1 MLADIIRVAF
11 YVFVVFLL
19 FCLFNYMPRMFAWFY
34 GFKKQKHLVKN
45 KDNKIAIVVPARNE
59 SMVIGT
65 LFDSIKKQTY
75 KNFDTF
81 VIVKDPK
88 DPTIEMAKEL
98 GAIPLVCENQTKK
111 SDALDYALK
120 KIMKDGSYDSAFI
133 IDADCYMDPK
143 CMEELNNALSS
154 GRQIIQVKKRVKNF
168 YMKQKNANSIWSS
181 CNGLIWTIIDDLGNK
196 YKSAKGITNMLI
208 GTGIMIRMDVIKE
221 LNGWPYN
228 ETLTEDIEFMNDAA
242 IKGYST
248 LYYEHAIIYLEES
261 TSLRVTNKRRTRWM
275 DGVINSKRIYN
286 DRLKNANEKD
296 KYYVTALSPCFLFV
310 GACLLYSFL
319 NLIFGTTLFILGNPL
334 CKECFLFGLISLGII
349 YLAFFILTLFI
360 LLVGHIK
367 RPWYEKILLLFI
379 HPLFYMG
386 YIRICLK
393 VYLGLTSNKWE
404 VIDRVKFEG

>member
-1 MLADIIRVAF
+1 MLEELIKYGF
-11 YVFVVFLL
+11 YVFMAFITI
-19 FCLFNYMPRMFAWFY
+19 CLIGYIPRLVAWFY
-34 GFKKQKHLVKN
+34 GFKKQKHLINEK
-45 KDNKIAIVVPARNE
+45 KNKIAIIVPARNE
-59 SMVIGT
+59 SMVIGE
-65 LFDSIKKQTY
+65 LFESIKKQTY

-88 DPTIEMAKEL
+88 DKTIEMAKEI
-98 GAIPLVCENQTKK
+98 GAISLVCENQTKK
-111 SDALDYALK
+111 SDCLDYALK
-120 KIMKDGSYDSAFI
+120 EAMKKGIYDAAFI
-133 IDADCYMDPK
+133 IDADCFMDPN

-154 GRQIIQVKKRVKNF
+154 GKQIIQVKKRVKNF

-208 GTGIMIRMDVIKE
+208 GTGIMIRMDVVKE

-228 ETLTEDIEFMNDAA
+228 QTLTEDIEFMNDAA
-242 IKGYST
+242 IRGYST
-248 LYYEHAIIYLEES
+248 FYYEHAIIYLEES

-286 DRLKNANEKD
+286 DRLKEASD
-296 KYYVTALSPCFLFV
+296 KNRYFVTALSPCFLFV
-310 GACLLYSFL
+310 GACLIYFL
-319 NLIFGTTLFILGNPL
+319 LNTVIGGVLFFLGSSL
-334 CKECFLFGLISLGII
+334 WIECFFLGLLSLGII
-349 YLAFFILTLFI
+349 YLAFFILTIFI
-360 LLVGHIK
+360 LLTGKIH
-367 RPWYEKILLLFI
+367 RPWYEKIMLLFI
-379 HPLFYMG
+379 HPIFYMG

>member
-1 MLADIIRVAF
+1 MLEELIKYGF
-11 YVFVVFLL
+11 YVFIAFITI
-19 FCLFNYMPRMFAWFY
+19 CLISYIPRLIGWFY
-34 GFKKQKHLVKN
+34 GFKKQKHLTKD
-45 KDNKIAIVVPARNE
+45 KDNKIAIIVPARNE
-59 SMVIGT
+59 SMVIGN
-65 LFDSIKKQTY
+65 LFESIKEQTY

-88 DPTIEMAKEL
+88 DKTIEMAKEI
-98 GAIPLVCENQTKK
+98 GAISLVCENQTKK
-111 SDALDYALK
+111 SDCLDYALK
-120 KIMKDGSYDSAFI
+120 EAMKKGIYDAAFI
-133 IDADCYMDPK
+133 IDADCYMDSK
-143 CMEELNNALSS
+143 CMEELNNALST
-154 GRQIIQVKKRVKNF
+154 GKQIIQVKKRVKNF

-208 GTGIMIRMDVIKE
+208 GTGIMIRMDVVKE

-248 LYYEHAIIYLEES
+248 FYYEHAIIYLEES

-286 DRLKNANEKD
+286 DRLKEASD
-296 KYYVTALSPCFLFV
+296 KNRYFVTALSPCFLFI
-310 GACLLYSFL
+310 GTCSIYFFL
-319 NLIFGTTLFILGNPL
+319 NLVMGGILFLLSSNLWI
-334 CKECFLFGLISLGII
+334 ECFYLALLSLGII
-349 YLAFFILTLFI
+349 YLAFFILTIFI
-360 LLVGHIK
+360 LLTGDIK
-367 RPWYEKILLLFI
+367 RPWYEKIMLLFV
-379 HPLFYMG
+379 HPIFYMG

-393 VYLGLTSNKWE
+393 VYLGLTSSKWE

>member
-1 MLADIIRVAF
+1 MLEDIIKIGF
-11 YVFVVFLL
+11 YVFLVFLA
-19 FCLFNYMPRMFAWFY
+19 FCLINYIPRLMAWFY
-34 GFKKQKHLVKN
+34 GFKKQKHLTKN
-45 KDNKIAIVVPARNE
+45 KDNKIAIIVPARNE

-65 LFDSIKKQTY
+65 LFDSIQKQTY

-81 VIVKDPK
+81 VIVKDPN
-88 DPTIEMAKEL
+88 DQTIDMAKEI

-120 KIMKDGSYDSAFI
+120 KVLKDGSYDAAFI
-133 IDADCYMDPK
+133 IDADCYMDSK
-143 CMEELNNALSS
+143 CMEELNNALST
-154 GRQIIQVKKRVKNF
+154 GKQIIQVKKRVKNF
-168 YMKQKNANSIWSS
+168 YMKGKKANSIWSS

-208 GTGIMIRMDVIKE
+208 GTGIMIRMDVVKE

-242 IKGYST
+242 VKGYST

-261 TSLRVTNKRRTRWM
+261 TSLKVTNKRRTRWM
-275 DGVINSKRIYN
+275 DGVINSKRLYN
-286 DRLKNANEKD
+286 DKLKNASEKNR
-296 KYYVTALSPCFLFV
+296 YYVTALSPCFLFI
-310 GACLLYSFL
+310 GACLIYALL
-319 NLIFGTTLFILGNPL
+319 NLIFGATLFIIGNSL
-334 CKECFLFGLISLGII
+334 WLECLLLSLVSLGII
-349 YLAFFILTLFI
+349 YAAFFILTLFI
-360 LLVGHIK
+360 LMVGHIK
-367 RPWYEKILLLFI
+367 RPWYQKIILLFV
-379 HPLFYMG
+379 HPIFYMG

>member
-1 MLADIIRVAF
+1 MLEDLIRYGFYLFIVFIAFCIIA
-11 YVFVVFLL
+11 YI
-19 FCLFNYMPRMFAWFY
+19 PRLRAWFY
-34 GFKKQKHLVKN
+34 GFKKQKHLTKN
-45 KDNKIAIVVPARNE
+45 KDNKIAIIIPARNE
-59 SMVIGT
+59 SMVIGN
-65 LFDSIKKQTY
+65 LFDSIKEQTY
-75 KNFDTF
+75 KNFDVY

-88 DPTIEMAKEL
+88 DETINMAKDIN
-98 GAIPLVCENQTKK
+98 AYTLVLENQTKK

-120 KIMKDGSYDSAFI
+120 EAMKKNIYDACFI
-133 IDADCYMDPK
+133 IDADCYMDNK
-143 CMEELNNALSS
+143 CMEELNNALST
-154 GRQIIQVKKRVKNF
+154 GKQIIQVKKRVKNF
-168 YMKQKNANSIWSS
+168 YMKNKNANSLWSS

-228 ETLTEDIEFMNDAA
+228 KTLTEDIEFMNDAA

-248 LYYEHAIIYLEES
+248 FYYEHAIIYLEES
-261 TSLRVTNKRRTRWM
+261 TSLKVTNKRRTRWM

-286 DRLKNANEKD
+286 DRLKEASD
-296 KYYVTALSPCFLFV
+296 KNRYFVTALSPCFLFI
-310 GACLLYSFL
+310 GACLLYFVL
-319 NLIFGTTLFILGNPL
+319 NMIIGGVLFFAGSSLWT
-334 CKECFLFGLISLGII
+334 ECFMLGLISMGII
-349 YLAFFILTLFI
+349 YVSFFILTLFI
-360 LLVGHIK
+360 LMVGHIK

-379 HPLFYMG
+379 HPIFYMG

>member
-1 MLADIIRVAF
+1 MLAEIMKVAF

-19 FCLFNYMPRMFAWFY
+19 FCLINYMPRMFAWFY

-88 DPTIEMAKEL
+88 DPTIEMAKEI

-168 YMKQKNANSIWSS
+168 YMKQKHANSIWSS

-208 GTGIMIRMDVIKE
+208 GTGIMIRMDVINE

-261 TSLRVTNKRRTRWM
+261 TSLKVTNKRRTRWM

-310 GACLLYSFL
+310 GTCLLYSFL
-319 NLIFGTTLFILGNPL
+319 NLIFGATLFIIGNDL
-334 CKECFLFGLISLGII
+334 WTECFLLSLVSLGII
-349 YLAFFILTLFI
+349 YVAFFILTLFI
-360 LLVGHIK
+360 LMVGHIK

>member
-1 MLADIIRVAF
+1 MLEDLIRIGF
-11 YVFVVFLL
+11 YVFIVFIV
-19 FCLFNYMPRMFAWFY
+19 FCIINYIPRMIAWFY
-34 GFKKQKHLVKN
+34 GFKKQKHLTKN
-45 KDNKIAIVVPARNE
+45 KDNKIAIIVPARNE
-59 SMVIGT
+59 SMVIGA
-65 LFDSIKKQTY
+65 LFESIKNQTY

-88 DPTIEMAKEL
+88 DETINMAKDIN
-98 GAIPLVCENQTKK
+98 GITLVLENQTKK
-111 SDALDYALK
+111 SDCLDYALK
-120 KIMKDGSYDSAFI
+120 EVMKKNIYDAAFI
-133 IDADCYMDPK
+133 IDADCYMDSK

-168 YMKQKNANSIWSS
+168 YMKGKKANSIWSS

-196 YKSAKGITNMLI
+196 YKSAKNITNMLI
-208 GTGIMIRMDVIKE
+208 GTGIMIRMDVVKE

-286 DRLKNANEKD
+286 DKLKHANEKN
-296 KYYVTALSPCFLFV
+296 KYFVTALSPCFLFV
-310 GACLLYSFL
+310 GTCLVYSIL
-319 NLIFGTTLFILGNPL
+319 NLIIGGMLFFMGSNLWS
-334 CKECFLFGLISLGII
+334 ECFLLSLISFGII
-349 YLAFFILTLFI
+349 YVSFFILTVFI
-360 LLVGHIK
+360 LLVGKIK

-379 HPLFYMG
+379 HPIFYMG

-393 VYLGLTSNKWE
+393 VYLGLSSNKWE

>member
-1 MLADIIRVAF
+1 MLAEIMKVAF

-19 FCLFNYMPRMFAWFY
+19 FCLINYMPRMFAWFY

-88 DPTIEMAKEL
+88 DQTIEMAKEI

-168 YMKQKNANSIWSS
+168 YMKQKHANSIWSS

-208 GTGIMIRMDVIKE
+208 GTGIMIRMDVINE

-261 TSLRVTNKRRTRWM
+261 TSLKVTNKRRTRWM

-310 GACLLYSFL
+310 GTCLLYSLL
-319 NLIFGTTLFILGNPL
+319 NLIFGATLFIIGNDL
-334 CKECFLFGLISLGII
+334 WTECFLLSLVSLGVI
-349 YLAFFILTLFI
+349 YVAFFILTLFI
-360 LLVGHIK
+360 LMVGHIK